1 MFRNPWYIR
10 LRKRLGYFYHFF
22 VIMIRI
28 IKEYLKKYYK
38 EVVQQGLII
47 STFHGSYT
55 VSKEHDRATAAG
67 NHETSD
73 EIMPTTKLP
82 HRFSGEAAV
91 PVNNTVYNTCVYY
104 LFIAAVRSNYG
115 LPITLPG

>member
-1 MFRNPWYIR
+1 M
-10 LRKRLGYFYHFF
+10 
-22 VIMIRI
+22 
-28 IKEYLKKYYK
+28 
-38 EVVQQGLII
+38 
-47 STFHGSYT
+47 
-55 VSKEHDRATAAG
+55 ATG

-104 LFIAAVRSNYG
+104 LCILLVYRTCLEQLWLAHNLVRLSF
-115 LPITLPG
+115 P

>member
-1 MFRNPWYIR
+1 
-10 LRKRLGYFYHFF
+10 
-22 VIMIRI
+22 MIRI
-28 IKEYLKKYYK
+28 IKEYLKKFYK

-73 EIMPTTKLP
+73 EIMPATKLP

-104 LFIAAVRSNYG
+104 LVIAPVRSNYG

>member
-1 MFRNPWYIR
+1 
-10 LRKRLGYFYHFF
+10 
-22 VIMIRI
+22 MIRI
-28 IKEYLKKYYK
+28 IKEYLKKFYK

-73 EIMPTTKLP
+73 EIMPATKLP
-82 HRFSGEAAV
+82 HRF
-91 PVNNTVYNTCVYY
+91 PVKQLCQLIILVLLGAIIN
-104 LFIAAVRSNYG
+104 R
-115 LPITLPG
+115 P